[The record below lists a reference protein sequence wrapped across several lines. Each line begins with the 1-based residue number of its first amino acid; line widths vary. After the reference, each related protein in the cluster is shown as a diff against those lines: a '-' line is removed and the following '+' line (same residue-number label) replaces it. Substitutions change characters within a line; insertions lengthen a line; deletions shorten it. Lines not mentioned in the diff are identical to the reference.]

1 MLRIRNAVHYILREH
16 LWLKL
21 VSWKFQ
27 IVWTLYRPTV
37 PLTQSDYRLY
47 TQLMQFAIT
56 RTVFQNVLT
65 QSDYRLYTQLKQF
78 AITCTVFQNVTNTKT
93 LRYVL
98 PCLLREKHKITDAS
112 TATCTVYKQCTI
124 NPRRQYRNMYN
135 KQNCIQITGTLWD
148 ASQTSKDIRVSASA
162 LCTSAFKQCYCTA
175 RIVQRFP
182 SAHLSN

>member
-78 AITCTVFQNVTNTKT
+78 AITRTVFQNVLTQSDYRLYTQLKQFAITCTVFQNVTNTKT

-124 NPRRQYRNMYN
+124 NHRRQYRNMYS
-135 KQNCIQITGTLWD
+135 I
-148 ASQTSKDIRVSASA
+148 
-162 LCTSAFKQCYCTA
+162 
-175 RIVQRFP
+175 
-182 SAHLSN
+182 